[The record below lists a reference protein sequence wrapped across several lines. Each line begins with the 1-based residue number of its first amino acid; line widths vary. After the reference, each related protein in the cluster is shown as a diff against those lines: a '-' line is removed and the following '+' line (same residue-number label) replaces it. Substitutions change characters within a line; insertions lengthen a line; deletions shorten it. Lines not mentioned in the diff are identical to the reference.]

1 METAQ
6 AETLLSKFKDNNN
19 QKEPSEGQ
27 QQESRVG
34 AALET
39 LTRVWAKVLF
49 TQTKERSDSDL
60 RVWVS

>member
-6 AETLLSKFKDNNN
+6 AETLLSKFKDNKN

-34 AALET
+34 ATLET
-39 LTRVWAKVLF
+39 LTRVWAKVWF